1 MFLSIKCQSI
11 MLGPEVHNRLASTAT
26 LPSDSEGGDVRWN
39 LCLGGAIE
47 LLLHMDTGDLK
58 AAAR

>member
-1 MFLSIKCQSI
+1 
-11 MLGPEVHNRLASTAT
+11 MLGPEVHNSLASTAT

-47 LLLHMDTGDLK
+47 LLLHVDTGDLK